1 MEPVMQRFSLKL
13 TQVGNS
19 MGLIL
24 PKEVVAVL
32 RAEKGDT
39 ITATETANG
48 LSLSVYD
55 PDVERQVEAGRE
67 VMREYRD
74 TLRNLA
80 K

>member
-1 MEPVMQRFSLKL
+1 
-13 TQVGNS
+13 

-24 PKEVVAVL
+24 PKEAVAAL

-39 ITATETANG
+39 ITATETENG
-48 LSLSVYD
+48 LNLSVYD
-55 PDVERQVEAGRE
+55 PEVERQVEAGRE
-67 VMREYRD
+67 VMKEYRD